1 MQRFVKQKHFIFL
14 KAISNAVVNNW
25 CCLLHIKLLVRYL
38 SHNIQKNH
46 TSHMKKLFILA
57 TLLTFTYGAFAQ
69 AVDLRRKIEVTGIAE
84 QEVTPDIINVT
95 ISLQEYMDGKKH
107 IQISDLEAQ
116 LEKAVKEAGIPAT
129 DFTVN
134 NVSAWNNIYQKKKTP
149 DFLAGK
155 QYGLRIRDLNKFN
168 QIVSKIDP
176 KGIMSTN
183 IDSYD
188 YSKINDL
195 KNELKLKAL
204 ISARDKASFLL
215 AGLGNKLGDV
225 LNITESDNSS
235 FPQPRAYNTMMFKT
249 ATADAAPSDIDFK
262 KIKISLQINA
272 VFEIK

>member
-1 MQRFVKQKHFIFL
+1 
-14 KAISNAVVNNW
+14 
-25 CCLLHIKLLVRYL
+25 
-38 SHNIQKNH
+38 
-46 TSHMKKLFILA
+46 MKKLLILSA
-57 TLLTFTYGAFAQ
+57 LITFTYSAFAQ

-84 QEVTPDIINVT
+84 QEVTPDIINVS

-107 IQISDLEAQ
+107 IQIDDLENQ
-116 LEKAVKEAGIPAT
+116 LEKAVKDAGIPMT

-134 NVSAWNNIYQKKKTP
+134 NVSAWNNTYQKKKAP
-149 DFLAGK
+149 DFLASK
-155 QYGLRIRDLNKFN
+155 QYGLRVKDLNKFN
-168 QIVSKIDP
+168 QIMSKIDP
-176 KGIMSTN
+176 KGIQNTN

-188 YSKINDL
+188 YSKMDAL

-235 FPQPRAYNTMMFKT
+235 FPQPRVYNTMMFKSSV
-249 ATADAAPSDIDFK
+249 AAAPAADSDIDFK
-262 KIKISLQINA
+262 KIKLSFNIQA